1 MKKIAYQ
8 QMFDNELTHGW
19 YLGTRAH
26 LVKILKQNCK
36 INSRILDAGAGTGG
50 TVKLLKKAGF
60 KNVTGVEKSDIAIDF
75 ARKRNITFKKG
86 DINKL
91 PFKNDSF
98 DVVICLDVLYHQG
111 VEPAIALKEFA
122 RVLKKEGL
130 LYLQEPAYNLLKS
143 RHDWAILTERRFTKN
158 QIAKILNFTG
168 FKILKLSYFNTV
180 MFIPIAIKRLVDK
193 FSKTDDTSSDVG
205 SLNSVLNKV
214 IESSLKFES
223 SLIRYIN
230 LPFGLSIICLA
241 KRI

>member
-8 QMFDNELTHGW
+8 QMYENELSHGW
-19 YLGTRAH
+19 YLGTRRH
-26 LVKILKQNCK
+26 LIKTLKQNCQS
-36 INSRILDAGAGTGG
+36 NSRILDAGAGSGG
-50 TVKLLKKAGF
+50 TIKLLKKAGF
-60 KNVTGVEKSDIAIDF
+60 KNVTGIEKSDIAIDY
-75 ARKRNITFKKG
+75 ARKRNISVKKG
-86 DINKL
+86 DIEKL

-130 LYLQEPAYNLLKS
+130 LYLQEPAYNFLKS
-143 RHDWAILTERRFTKN
+143 RHDWAISTGRRFIKN
-158 QIAKILNFTG
+158 QIKKLLNFAG

-180 MFIPIAIKRLVDK
+180 MFIPIGIKRLVDK
-193 FSKTDDTSSDVG
+193 FSKKDEKSSDVG
-205 SLNSVLNKV
+205 SLNSVLNGL

-223 SLIRYIN
+223 SLIRFIN

-241 KRI
+241 KKN

>member
-8 QMFDNELTHGW
+8 QMYENELTHGW

-26 LVKILKQNCK
+26 LIKTLKQNCK

-50 TVKLLKKAGF
+50 TIKLLQRAGF
-60 KNVTGVEKSDIAIDF
+60 KNVTGIEKSDIAIDY
-75 ARKRNITFKKG
+75 ARKRNISVKKG
-86 DINKL
+86 HIEKL
-91 PFKNDSF
+91 PFKKDSF
-98 DVVICLDVLYHQG
+98 DFAICLDVLYHQG

-130 LYLQEPAYNLLKS
+130 LYLQEPAFDFLKS
-143 RHDWAILTERRFTKN
+143 RHDWAISTERRFAKN
-158 QIAKILNFTG
+158 QIAEILNFAG
-168 FKILKLSYFNTV
+168 FNILKLSYFNTV

-193 FSKTDDTSSDVG
+193 FSKTDETSSDVG

-241 KRI
+241 KKT